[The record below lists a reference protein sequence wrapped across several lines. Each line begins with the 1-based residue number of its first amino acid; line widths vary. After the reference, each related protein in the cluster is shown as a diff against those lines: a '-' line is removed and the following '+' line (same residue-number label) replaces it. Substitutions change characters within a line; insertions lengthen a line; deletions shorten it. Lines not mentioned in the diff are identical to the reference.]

1 MTGSHLP
8 TTFGVFCCSG
18 FAYSFSQRKNVTEAA
33 QNFKS
38 DLFKKLGIPPAN
50 GSKSGIWEEFLVEK
64 QVFLILSKS

>member
-38 DLFKKLGIPPAN
+38 DLFKKLRIPPAN
-50 GSKSGIWEEFLVEK
+50 GSKSGI
-64 QVFLILSKS
+64 